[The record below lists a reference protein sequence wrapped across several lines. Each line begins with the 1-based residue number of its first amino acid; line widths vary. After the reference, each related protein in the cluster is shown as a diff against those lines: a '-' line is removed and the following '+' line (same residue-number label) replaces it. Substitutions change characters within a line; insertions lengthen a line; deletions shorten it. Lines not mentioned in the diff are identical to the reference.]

1 MSQIETDLT
10 ACLDEA
16 AWEWL
21 KPHAQRDVVICV
33 APPLSLVEVGAA
45 IANDDT
51 IAVNRWIG
59 EQQIQKPTTEQLSAW
74 NAQPEQRFQALIVQ
88 PYVLIQELTTNN
100 ASQSS

>member
-33 APPLSLVEVGAA
+33 APPLGLVEVGAA

-51 IAVNRWIG
+51 TAVNRWIG
-59 EQQIQKPTTEQLSAW
+59 EQQIQKPTAAQLSDW
-74 NAQPEQRFQALIVQ
+74 NARPERRFQALIVQ
-88 PYVLIQELTTNN
+88 PYVLIQELAANDDR
-100 ASQSS
+100 QSP